1 MYTVF
6 SKASVLIT
14 APTAPVLTVAE
25 LKTMLGITSDADD
38 AKLEAYRDAVT
49 QTIDPASGGWLG
61 RALRPQTW
69 ELRLSGFYN
78 GACNTIKLPFPV
90 VTAVTSVKYDNDA
103 GDEQTLTVDTDY
115 RVFNLNQRIA
125 CIVAPPYLGQWP
137 TARAD
142 RESVR
147 IRYVAGYAGD
157 DMPQPIKSAVAL
169 AVKDLMNTSERNLFL
184 AREDIPGVRG
194 RQWVVSPA
202 AGEVIQKCIGNLLST
217 YRVWN

>member
-1 MYTVF
+1 MTVF
-6 SKASVLIT
+6 AKTSVLIT
-14 APTAPVLTVAE
+14 APTVPVLTLDE
-25 LKTMLGITSDADD
+25 LKDALGITSDTQDGM
-38 AKLEAYRDAVT
+38 LEAARDAVT
-49 QTIDPASGGWLG
+49 ATLDPASGGWLG

-69 ELRLSGFYN
+69 EYRLSSFY
-78 GACNTIKLPFPV
+78 CDTIKIPFPV
-90 VTAVTSVKYDNDA
+90 VTDLTSIKHDDDN
-103 GDEQTLTVDTDY
+103 GNEQTLTVDTDY
-115 RVFNLNQRIA
+115 RVFNLNQRIG
-125 CIVAPPYLGQWP
+125 CIVAPPYNGVWP
-137 TARAD
+137 IARFD

-157 DMPQPIKSAVAL
+157 DMPQPIKSAIAL

-202 AGEVIQKCIGNLLST
+202 AGEVITKCIGNLLST